1 MNIYFWLALVCGT
14 LAILLLLL
22 WDWLEED
29 SSDQTSNYY
38 SPEEQAL
45 AEYLEKKQAIN
56 EVYLK
61 AHAEL
66 LKSYKR

>member
-1 MNIYFWLALVCGT
+1 MNIYFWIALVCGV
-14 LAILLLLL
+14 LAVLLLL

-29 SSDQTSNYY
+29 SSGCSSNY

>member
-1 MNIYFWLALVCGT
+1 MNIYFWFSLAWGV
-14 LAILLLLL
+14 LAVLLFL
-22 WDWLEED
+22 WDCLEED
-29 SSDQTSNYY
+29 SSDRSSNYY

-56 EVYLK
+56 EIYLK